1 MKQVLYLVLILAVLL
16 VGCSG
21 KSEKVQLKEGTAA
34 FDLAKELAKT
44 LPALDP
50 GTNTILVSAKKF
62 EITAGEV
69 IQTIQNNIGNRSAQL
84 KQFDAARLKQVLEQ
98 SAVQLAERRL
108 LLDAAAAAK
117 TVVSPEELDK
127 ALQEQYSRAGD
138 EKKFQ
143 EVLASNGISLAYVKS
158 SVQANLLIDKYL
170 NGAMAAQSSA
180 TDDEIQKA
188 YQQDKTA
195 SVRHILLLTQG
206 KSDQEKQAIR
216 KKMEEILAR
225 AKSGEDF
232 AGLAKQYSEDP
243 GSKNNGGLYENF
255 GRGQMVKPFEE
266 AAFSV
271 PVGQISDIVETQY
284 GYHII
289 QVVDRKKESR
299 PLEEVRPELE
309 AQIKQAKKGE
319 AYQALMTKLKKDAGF
334 KIVAL

>member
-1 MKQVLYLVLILAVLL
+1 MKRVLYLVLTLAVLF

-34 FDLAKELAKT
+34 FELAKELAKT

-50 GTNTILVSAKKF
+50 GTNTVLVSAKKF
-62 EITAGEV
+62 EITSGEA
-69 IQTIQNNIGNRSAQL
+69 IQAIQNNIGNRSAQL

-98 SAVQLAERRL
+98 SAVQLAERKL

-143 EVLASNGISLAYVKS
+143 EVLASNGISFDYVKS

-170 NGAMAAQSSA
+170 NDAMAAQSSA
-180 TDDEIQKA
+180 TEDEIQKA

-216 KKMEEILAR
+216 QKMEEILAR

-243 GSKNNGGLYENF
+243 GSKDKGGLYEDF

-271 PVGQISDIVETQY
+271 PIGQISDIVETQY

-299 PLEEVRPELE
+299 PLEEMRPELE

-319 AYQALMTKLKKDAGF
+319 TYQALMTKLKKDAGF
-334 KIVAL
+334 KTIAL

>member
-84 KQFDAARLKQVLEQ
+84 KQFDAARLKQVLELN
-98 SAVQLAERRL
+98 AVQLAERRL

-143 EVLASNGISLAYVKS
+143 EVLASNGISFDYVKS

-225 AKSGEDF
+225 ARRGEDF
-232 AGLAKQYSEDP
+232 AGLAKEYSEDP

-289 QVVDRKKESR
+289 QVLDRKKESR

-334 KIVAL
+334 KIIAL

>member
-334 KIVAL
+334 KTVAL

>member
-84 KQFDAARLKQVLEQ
+84 KQFDAARLKQVLELN
-98 SAVQLAERRL
+98 AVQLAERRL

-143 EVLASNGISLAYVKS
+143 EVLASNGISFDYVKS

-225 AKSGEDF
+225 ARRGEDF
-232 AGLAKQYSEDP
+232 AGLAKEYSEDP

-289 QVVDRKKESR
+289 QVLDRKKESR

-309 AQIKQAKKGE
+309 AQIKQAKKSE

-334 KIVAL
+334 KIIAL